1 MAAGDT
7 GITICSDALLMIGA
21 KAITSFND
29 GTDESSICD
38 RLYPDIRDS
47 LLVMYPWSFNTK
59 KIQLAQLLTTPGSV
73 WKYAYQLPGDKLNN
87 PRAVYESSAIGSPVR
102 KDWEI
107 QGDQL
112 LTNLESVYI
121 DYQYSVGEYA
131 MPQYFIQLLKYMVA
145 WHIAESLT
153 EQQEKAAKWQRVA
166 VGDPSENG
174 RGGFFR
180 TAAQIDGQGNPSRA
194 ISDFTLVDARFG

>member
-1 MAAGDT
+1 M
-7 GITICSDALLMIGA
+7 CSSDL
-21 KAITSFND
+21 
-29 GTDESSICD
+29 
-38 RLYPDIRDS
+38 R
-47 LLVMYPWSFNTK
+47 
-59 KIQLAQLLTTPGSV
+59 
-73 WKYAYQLPGDKLNN
+73 YAYQLPGDRLNN

-112 LTNLESVYI
+112 LTNLESVFI

-131 MPQYFIQLLKYMVA
+131 MPQYFVQLLKYMVA

-166 VGDPSENG
+166 VGDPAENG

-194 ISDFTLVDARFG
+194 ISDFTLVEARFG